1 VFHLA
6 LTGDVVLTTIGVV
19 GAAAIAAVAAV
30 ITSLINT
37 RRAKAI
43 AADTKAIATEMQPN
57 GGSTF
62 RDAIDRLDR
71 RSTAHDERFGR
82 LESSTDQLA
91 KGQALIVKIIER
103 IERRQLGEEEGI
115 DDPSAP

>member
-1 VFHLA
+1 MYHLA

-57 GGSTF
+57 GGATV
-62 RDAIDRLDR
+62 RDAIDLINRRLL
-71 RSTAHDERFGR
+71 THDERFAAIDR
-82 LESSTDQLA
+82 KQDRAVE
-91 KGQALIVKIIER
+91 ALER
-103 IERRQLGEEEGI
+103 IERRQRGEE
-115 DDPSAP
+115 DTSDPSAP